1 MANILKWLLKK
12 EHRVLAFEVGEC
24 GQMLF
29 GHSDEDTDSTIL
41 DTFMSNL
48 PELDS
53 WCDLEYI
60 SISSYWTLFNR
71 FEFFYSEIFIH
82 DMCEEE

>member
-1 MANILKWLLKK
+1 MFKWLLKR

-29 GHSDEDTDSTIL
+29 GHSDENTDANIL
-41 DTFMSNL
+41 DEFMSNL

-60 SISSYWTLFNR
+60 SISAYWTLFNR
-71 FEFFYSEIFIH
+71 FEFGYREIFCH
-82 DMCEEE
+82 DLNPDSD